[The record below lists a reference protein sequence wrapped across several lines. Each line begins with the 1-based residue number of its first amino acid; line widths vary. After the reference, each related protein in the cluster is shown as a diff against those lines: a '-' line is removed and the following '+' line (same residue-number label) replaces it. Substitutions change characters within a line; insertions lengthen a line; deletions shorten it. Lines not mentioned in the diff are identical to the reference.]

1 MKKID
6 PVLCFI
12 KNGVAYFTTQEL
24 KAQTGDDWGDI
35 PYETNAGRPYPVSD
49 KGKPVKISAYLY
61 PRHFKTPAE
70 LAGSYSPYS
79 VEDINAGAVAWL
91 YSTEDGERIAIYAG
105 TPLSE
110 FKRIMT
116 PTGGIVPA
124 ERVVE

>member
-24 KAQTGDDWGDI
+24 KAQTGDDWDDT
-35 PYETNAGRPYPVSD
+35 PYEINAGPPYSAEGND
-49 KGKPVKISAYLY
+49 AHWTISAYRY
-61 PRHFKTPAE
+61 PRHFMTPAE

-91 YSTEDGERIAIYAG
+91 YSAQNGERIAIYAG
-105 TPLSE
+105 TTLSE
-110 FKRIMT
+110 FKRIMA
-116 PTGGIVPA
+116 PTGGIMPA
-124 ERVVE
+124 EREA